1 MKNYHFANR
10 VCKLVVTTAFI
21 AGAFVS
27 TPAFSQQS
35 CKELYEIATQTS
47 DFFHKLWNSCL
58 QSGYSFN
65 VCYES
70 TSMWREGANRANQRA
85 IACTGD

>member
-10 VCKLVVTTAFI
+10 VCKLVVAAAFI

-27 TPAFSQQS
+27 TPAFSEPS
-35 CKELYEIATQTS
+35 CKQLYEKAAWES
-47 DFFHKLWNSCL
+47 DLFHKFWNSCL
-58 QSGYSFN
+58 QGGYSFN

-70 TSMWREGANRANQRA
+70 TSMWREGANRANELA